1 MKLILTNNRMKLQAF
16 NRVLGTLILMLFSFS
31 CASDLDFNQVNDL
44 KLEPV
49 FVANLAYFDV
59 PANQFVTNGVEQ
71 IVTVDT
77 PTIDIFNDAFF
88 KDNLVRADF
97 FFEINNTINRAYTLD
112 LVYLDK
118 NDQPLFSMNFN
129 IPAYSGVENLVTKT
143 EIFENA
149 KLDLLKSTTKIAF
162 ILKMLPGP
170 IVSESSTGS
179 LKLRSGVT
187 AYLVVE

>member
-1 MKLILTNNRMKLQAF
+1 MKLLVF
-16 NRVLGTLILMLFSFS
+16 NRILGILILILFSFS
-31 CASDLDFNQVNDL
+31 CASDLDFNQANDL

-71 IVTVDT
+71 SVTVDT
-77 PTIDIFNDAFF
+77 PTVDIFNDTFF
-88 KDNLVRADF
+88 KDNLKRADL

-118 NDQPLFSMNFN
+118 NNQPLYSINFA
-129 IPAYSGVENLVTKT
+129 IPAYTGVENLVTKT
-143 EIFENA
+143 DVFENA
-149 KLDLLKSTTKIAF
+149 KLNLLKSTTKIAF

-170 IVSESSTGS
+170 ILTENSSGS
-179 LKLRSGVT
+179 IKLRSGVT
-187 AYLVVE
+187 SYFVVE

>member
-1 MKLILTNNRMKLQAF
+1 MNNRMELGF
-16 NRVLGTLILMLFSFS
+16 NRVLGTLILILFSFS

-49 FVANLAYFDV
+49 FVSNLAYFDV

-71 IVTVDT
+71 PINADT
-77 PTIDIFNDAFF
+77 PTIDIFNDTFF
-88 KDNLVRADF
+88 KNNLVKAEF

-118 NDQPLFSMNFN
+118 NNQALYFN
-129 IPAYSGVENLVTKT
+129 SFAIPAYTGVENLVTKT
-143 EIFENA
+143 DVFANA
-149 KLDLLKSTTKIAF
+149 KLDLLKRTTKIDF

-170 IVSESSTGS
+170 ILNENSTGS
-179 LKLRSGVT
+179 LKLGSSVT
-187 AYLVVE
+187 VYLVVE